1 MDDAP
6 SWDLYR
12 AFVAVLREGSLS
24 AAARALG
31 LTQPTLGR
39 QVAALEEALG
49 LPLFTRSQ
57 HGLTPTEAALE
68 LRPYAEAL
76 QASADA
82 LQRAASGGGSEIRGA
97 VRVTASE
104 VVGAEV
110 LPPILARLRETH
122 PGLTIELVLSNR
134 QQDLLRRDAD
144 IAVRMVRPAQDAL
157 VARRIGA
164 IELGLYGHRSY
175 LDRHGLPL
183 TIDDLRHHAVIG
195 FDQETA
201 VIRSLR
207 AAGLPL
213 SREMFALRTDNDLAA
228 IAALRAGFGIGACQ
242 VGLARRDRTLVRVLA
257 ESFAFRL
264 ETWVAMHEDLRA
276 SRRCRV
282 VFDALVAGMADYCA
296 MASGVDGRTNQPVD
310 AGAA

>member
-1 MDDAP
+1 MEREP
-6 SWDLYR
+6 GWDLYR
-12 AFVAVLREGSLS
+12 SFVAVLREGSLS

-39 QVAALEEALG
+39 QVAALEAALG

-57 HGLTPTEAALE
+57 HGLMPTEAALE

-82 LQRAASGGGSEIRGA
+82 LRRAASGGGSEIRGA

-104 VVGAEV
+104 VIGAEV
-110 LPPILARLRETH
+110 LPPILARLREAH

-157 VARRIGA
+157 VARRIGE
-164 IELGLYGHRSY
+164 IELGLYGHISY
-175 LDRHGLPL
+175 VERHGVPL
-183 TIDDLRHHAVIG
+183 TIDDLGQHAVIG

-201 VIRSLR
+201 VVRSLR

-213 SREMFALRTDNDLAA
+213 SREMFAL
-228 IAALRAGFGIGACQ
+228 
-242 VGLARRDRTLVRVLA
+242 
-257 ESFAFRL
+257 
-264 ETWVAMHEDLRA
+264 
-276 SRRCRV
+276 
-282 VFDALVAGMADYCA
+282 
-296 MASGVDGRTNQPVD
+296 
-310 AGAA
+310 

>member
-1 MDDAP
+1 MDHAP

-12 AFVAVLREGSLS
+12 SFVAVLREGSLS

-39 QVAALEEALG
+39 QVAALEAALG

-57 HGLTPTEAALE
+57 HGLMPTEAALE

-82 LQRAASGGGSEIRGA
+82 LRRAASGGGSEIRGA

-104 VVGAEV
+104 VIGAEV
-110 LPPILARLRETH
+110 LPPILARLREAH
-122 PGLTIELVLSNR
+122 PALTIELVLSNR

-157 VARRIGA
+157 VARRIGE
-164 IELGLYGHRSY
+164 IELGLYGHISY
-175 LDRHGLPL
+175 VERHGVPQTL
-183 TIDDLRHHAVIG
+183 DDLGQHAVIG

-213 SREMFALRTDNDLAA
+213 SREMFALRTDNDLAGL
-228 IAALRAGFGIGACQ
+228 AALRAGFGIGACQ
-242 VGLARRDRTLVRVLA
+242 VGLARRDRTLVRVLTQA
-257 ESFAFRL
+257 FAFSL

-282 VFDALVAGMADYCA
+282 VFDALVAGMTDYCA
-296 MASGVDGRTNQPVD
+296 TACDVPPLT
-310 AGAA
+310 AGQMNR